1 MMNSFVVEDVRA
13 AVRALW
19 RRPATS
25 HWPLLGLSGAI
36 ATSTA
41 IMTVASIVLLRPLP
55 FPDPER
61 LVYVNSLAWDASPIR
76 PQPSGVSWATW
87 QALRTLPAFQDVG
100 AWTRQSGVL

>member
-25 HWPLLGLSGAI
+25 HWPLLGLAVAI

-55 FPDPER
+55 FPDAES
-61 LVYVNSLAWDASPIR
+61 LVYVNSLARDASPIR
-76 PQPSGVSWATW
+76 PCVDAGKRRP
-87 QALRTLPAFQDVG
+87 
-100 AWTRQSGVL
+100 QSAEPRHH